1 MPGDECPA
9 AGAKRPASFSPENTP
24 GEHHMLLPSEAAL
37 SAPSGEAPE
46 QKRTK
51 LKHKGKR
58 KLYQVRKSNA
68 DGTVLDA
75 IGLLLRTKWKEVNNT
90 ASETEVP
97 KTFGWTAEDKQGEAS
112 FCRAPPIPAKLT
124 GDDISE
130 CEFDVY
136 VHEISERGHGIAT
149 REDREELEKLVL
161 SKDRPWAFAVPFVLK
176 GEKVRVRSVRHEWGY
191 TQADLLSVI
200 DKSPMRVDAP
210 CEYFGRCSGCQLQHI
225 GHQDQLKFK
234 REMVKRAFSSAH
246 PIFANLTVSKV
257 IQSPLEFGYRTKL
270 TPHFDIRKDTPPEQV
285 SIGFNAAGQR
295 RVLDIE
301 DCMIGTDAVR
311 RGMLMARQDTKA
323 KMAEYKRGATL
334 LIRETNIPKDDPNG
348 DVSKIPAADLTKDF
362 VLDPKR
368 WVTDVVKDIK
378 FRFPASSFF
387 QNNAS
392 ILPAFT
398 GYVREELQKWSRL
411 LSDSADEGELQYL
424 IDAYCGSGLFGITC
438 HSGFK
443 RVMGIEISTESISC
457 ANNNAKMNG
466 IDNCDFV
473 LGDATKI
480 FEKVDISPKHTA
492 VIIDPPRKGSSP
504 EFLDQLIA
512 YGPRVIVYIA
522 CGVPAQARDIAYMQG
537 KGAIIVDGKMPD
549 SALSPPG
556 AVYRIASVQP
566 FDLFPQTYHVE
577 NIVTLV
583 REEVTNE

>member
-1 MPGDECPA
+1 MPSDECPA
-9 AGAKRPASFSPENTP
+9 IGEKRPAPFSPSNASDQRRPHPQQGTVP
-24 GEHHMLLPSEAAL
+24 GAL
-37 SAPSGEAPE
+37 SGEEEPD

-58 KLYQVRKSNA
+58 KERQVRKSNA
-68 DGTVLDA
+68 DETVLDA
-75 IGLLLRTKWKEVNNT
+75 IELLLQTKWKSVFKDDADTNVPT
-90 ASETEVP
+90 A
-97 KTFGWTAEDKQGEAS
+97 FGWAAEDKQGEAT
-112 FCRAPPIPAKLT
+112 FCRAPPVPAKLA
-124 GDDISE
+124 GGNVSE

-136 VHEISERGHGIAT
+136 VHEVSERGHGIAT
-149 REDREELEKLVL
+149 REDEEELEKLVL
-161 SKDRPWAFAVPFVLK
+161 SKGRPWAFAVPFVLR

-191 TQADLLSVI
+191 TQTDLLSVI
-200 DKSPMRVDAP
+200 EKSPVRVDAP
-210 CEYFGRCSGCQLQHI
+210 CGYFGKCSGCQLQHI
-225 GHQDQLKFK
+225 SHQEQLEFK
-234 REMVKRAFSSAH
+234 REMVKRAFSNAH
-246 PIFANLTVSKV
+246 PTLANLAISEV
-257 IQSPLEFGYRTKL
+257 IQSPLPLGYRTKL

-285 SIGFNAAGQR
+285 SIGFTVAGQR

-301 DCMIGTDAVR
+301 DCMIGTDSVR
-311 RGMLMARQDTKA
+311 RGMLKARQDTKA
-323 KMAEYKRGATL
+323 KMAEFKRGATL
-334 LIRETNIPKDDPNG
+334 LIRETNVPKDDPNG
-348 DVSKIPAADLTKDF
+348 DVSNIPAADLVKSY
-362 VLDPKR
+362 VLDPKS
-368 WVTDVVKDIK
+368 WVTDVVGDVK

-398 GYVREELQKWSRL
+398 GYVRDELQKWSRE
-411 LSDSADEGELQYL
+411 LSGSADASELEYL

-480 FEKVDISPKHTA
+480 FENVDTNPKHTA

-522 CGVPAQARDIAYMQG
+522 CGVPAQARDIAYMKS
-537 KGAIIVDGKMPD
+537 KGAIVVGGENSD
-549 SALSPPG
+549 SAPPQT
-556 AVYRIASVQP
+556 AVYRIAGVQP

-583 REEVTNE
+583 REEGKH